1 MRLLGIPIGDA
12 TIANKPARYLL
23 PVPVVSG
30 VCRHAEKHGSAR
42 TWAVD
47 RLACVASVCVPPR
60 CMSLMSTLTAFLSC
74 LFAYRPMILSTCSS
88 SPALRAR
95 QHAQEA
101 KNEYV
106 EKSLVPELC
115 ASIEHVIGTRASV
128 CSPMAVNSSLVRC
141 EYVVNQYNL
150 MYISLQLTPLYG

>member
-1 MRLLGIPIGDA
+1 
-12 TIANKPARYLL
+12 
-23 PVPVVSG
+23 
-30 VCRHAEKHGSAR
+30 
-42 TWAVD
+42 
-47 RLACVASVCVPPR
+47 
-60 CMSLMSTLTAFLSC
+60 
-74 LFAYRPMILSTCSS
+74 MILSTCSS

-150 MYISLQLTPLYG
+150 MYISLQLTPLVYTCAWFGLRRRLGRLGTVRACHEIYGAARDGLGVKYPGANLEVKSLMDRLGARRRQIGRAHV